1 MILVPNTIIFTITW
15 LIIGPGEK
23 KVFLEFLI
31 LIIVPHCELIAPDDV
46 TNWVNWRLVLH
57 FCNVT
62 NVTKGVNAGQLD
74 FEYLV
79 NYPFQNTIGLWF
91 ILNFIPEND
100 PGNDFD
106 QRFSDCTVRILSPF
120 HFLNLKL
127 TEFNSEMTLGSRTT
141 TFPNPFVNI
150 INIFSKFYNG
160 VMGEIKWNRR
170 S

>member
-1 MILVPNTIIFTITW
+1 MIRVPNTIIFTITW

-62 NVTKGVNAGQLD
+62 NVTKGVNDGQLD

-79 NYPFQNTIGLWF
+79 NYPFQNTNGLWF
-91 ILNFIPEND
+91 ISDLIPEND
-100 PGNDFD
+100 PGL
-106 QRFSDCTVRILSPF
+106 LS
-120 HFLNLKL
+120 
-127 TEFNSEMTLGSRTT
+127 EVLGLHC
-141 TFPNPFVNI
+141 P
-150 INIFSKFYNG
+150 G
-160 VMGEIKWNRR
+160 
-170 S
+170 